1 MADAKATDSV
11 LGLILLF
18 YGMLG
23 GRAILA
29 IAATYLFFHTETPVS
44 LSLTI
49 CCLISTGI
57 IAARHIDIPDS
68 GGQTVD
74 CNFTGLRYWKRPVM
88 IMPAVSIFLPV
99 GVSVNEPKTRKEEKP

>member
-1 MADAKATDSV
+1 MADAKAADSV

-23 GRAILA
+23 GSATLA
-29 IAATYLFFHTETPVS
+29 IADTYPFFHTEPPVS

-57 IAARHIDIPDS
+57 IAARNIDIPDC
-68 GGQTVD
+68 GGQTID
-74 CNFTGLRYWKRPVM
+74 CNSAGLRHWKRPVM